1 MNAKSIAAVILIA
14 VGVIAL
20 SYQGFSYTTREKAVD
35 LGPLQIV
42 TEEEHTLPIPP
53 ILGGACLVAGIALL
67 LLKTKSR

>member
-1 MNAKSIAAVILIA
+1 MNAKSIVAVILIA

-42 TEEEHTLPIPP
+42 TEETHTLPIPP

-67 LLKTKSR
+67 LLNQKGR